1 MGAFCLLVEL
11 KMSITLSNFIR
22 TLRRFGDL
30 HSPATEDHAIRVRD
44 LALRIGESLK
54 LNAEQLVLLGNG
66 ADTHDIGKVFID
78 SAVLDKA
85 GKLNKAQRA
94 QVEKHPELGYEA
106 LELAELP
113 AEIMQVVL
121 CHQEHYDGSGYPRK
135 LKGAEIPLNARIV
148 TICDVWDALNSD
160 RPYRSAFSST
170 KALSIMNQNAAWF
183 DPKFFVIFLA
193 LVRGDERQ

>member
-1 MGAFCLLVEL
+1 
-11 KMSITLSNFIR
+11 
-22 TLRRFGDL
+22 
-30 HSPATEDHAIRVRD
+30 VRD
-44 LALRIGESLK
+44 LALRIGEGLK
-54 LNAEQLVLLGNG
+54 LNAEQLMLLGNG
-66 ADTHDIGKVFID
+66 ADIHDIGKVFVD
-78 SAVLDKA
+78 SNILDKA

-106 LELAELP
+106 IELAELP
-113 AEIMQVVL
+113 EEIMQVVL

-135 LKGAEIPLNARIV
+135 LKGEEIPINARIV

-183 DPKFFVIFLA
+183 DPKLFTIFLS
-193 LVRGDERQ
+193 LVRGQS